1 MKQNSMQKLI
11 TFFIFLLI
19 LPIVASCSSA
29 KQIISGNSTAGLA
42 LPSDP
47 RFGPDDV
54 RINESPATRWDV
66 YYSNLEN
73 APAEIRVMEP
83 LGTSRPMGKLLAN
96 SVAEHLERAG
106 VKATT
111 KPIDI
116 DANTDGGKTNEKK
129 NNIFILTGNAEVGV
143 DDPNVRYAVIIRWIL
158 SDTFGRVIAT
168 HSQGV
173 VGSRQDWDVGDPRL
187 LRSVGVGIAEPM
199 AAMATAEIK
208 PDEPPADPL
217 TKGVLMAGING
228 LSVEDG
234 KILSKGMAKELLIR
248 DILVTED
255 PRQATYV
262 LGGLVE
268 MVPTTPGMEMARIIW
283 RVAEID
289 GPELGK
295 AVQEKEV
302 PKGSLTGRWA
312 EVARSISKAAAK
324 GIARI
329 MADFSRSPIIE
340 KPTGAPPSVVL
351 PKVPGR
357 APPPSP

>member
-1 MKQNSMQKLI
+1 MKQKIMRRLI
-11 TFFIFLLI
+11 TFFVFLLI

-106 VKATT
+106 VKASTEPVEVDVS
-111 KPIDI
+111 KIN
-116 DANTDGGKTNEKK
+116 ANKMNESK

-268 MVPTTPGMEMARIIW
+268 MVPTTLGMEMARIIW
-283 RVAEID
+283 RVGQID
-289 GPELGK
+289 GPELGN

-302 PKGSLTGRWA
+302 AQGSLGGRWA
-312 EVARSISKAAAK
+312 
-324 GIARI
+324 
-329 MADFSRSPIIE
+329 
-340 KPTGAPPSVVL
+340 
-351 PKVPGR
+351 
-357 APPPSP
+357 

>member
-1 MKQNSMQKLI
+1 MKRL
-11 TFFIFLLI
+11 TAFVFIISLQA
-19 LPIVASCSSA
+19 VVSCTSA
-29 KQIISGNSTAGLA
+29 QQIIYGNNTNNLA
-42 LPSDP
+42 LPSNP

-54 RINESPATRWDV
+54 RPEPPATRWDV

-73 APAEIRVMEP
+73 APAEIIVMEP
-83 LGTSRPMGKLLAN
+83 LGTSRPMGKLLAG
-96 SVAEHLERAG
+96 SVAEQLERAG
-106 VKATT
+106 IKSTT

-116 DANTDGGKTNEKK
+116 DASKTNKKK
-129 NNIFILTGNAEVGV
+129 NNIFILSGTAEVGV
-143 DDPNVRYAVIIRWIL
+143 DSPNLRYAVIIKWLL

-173 VGSRQDWDVGDPRL
+173 VGSRHDWDVGDPRL

-199 AAMATAEIK
+199 AAMAMAEIK
-208 PDEPPADPL
+208 PTEPPADPL

-228 LSVEDG
+228 LSIEDG
-234 KILSKGMAKELLIR
+234 KILSKGMAKELLMQ

-268 MVPTTPGMEMARIIW
+268 ISPTRPGLEMARIIW

-312 EVARSISKAAAK
+312 EVANPISKAAAK

-329 MADFSRSPIIE
+329 MANFSKSPIIE
-340 KPTGAPPSVVL
+340 KSTGSPPPVVL

-357 APPPSP
+357 ALPPPP

>member
-1 MKQNSMQKLI
+1 MRRLI
-11 TFFIFLLI
+11 TFFVFLLI
-19 LPIVASCSSA
+19 LPIIASCSSA
-29 KQIISGNSTAGLA
+29 GQIISGNSTGNLA

-47 RFGPDDV
+47 RFGPDNI
-54 RINESPATRWDV
+54 RINEPPATRWDV

-83 LGTSRPMGKLLAN
+83 LGTSRPMGKLLAS

-106 VKATT
+106 VKSSTE
-111 KPIDI
+111 PIKVDVSKINANKI
-116 DANTDGGKTNEKK
+116 DESK
-129 NNIFILTGNAEVGV
+129 NNIFILSGTAEVGV
-143 DDPNVRYAVIIRWIL
+143 DDPSLRYAVFIRWIL
-158 SDTFGRVIAT
+158 SDTFGGVIAT

-173 VGSRQDWDVGDPRL
+173 VGSRRDWDVGDPRL
-187 LRSVGVGIAEPM
+187 LRSVGVGIAKPM
-199 AAMATAEIK
+199 AAMAMAEIK
-208 PDEPPADPL
+208 PAKPPADPL
-217 TKGVLMAGING
+217 TRGVLMAGIVG
-228 LSVEDG
+228 IPPKDG
-234 KILSKGMAKELLIR
+234 KILSKSMSKELLIQ

-268 MVPTTPGMEMARIIW
+268 MVPTTPGLEMARIIW

-289 GPELGK
+289 GPELGS

-302 PKGSLTGRWA
+302 AKGSLNGRWA
-312 EVARSISKAAAK
+312 EVASPISKAAAK

-329 MADFSRSPIIE
+329 MADFSKSPIPE
-340 KPTGAPPSVVL
+340 KPVGSPPQVVL

-357 APPPSP
+357 ALPPPP